1 MVHPS
6 EKHKIETIRKILLQQ
21 DRQALQEVEDTLNHP
36 DKLAEKVNPIIANQ
50 LDAFQKEFPKTY
62 RLAVE
67 QIIERKLQ
75 ASQEDLLNV
84 LYPIMG
90 KMIRKY
96 LAQQLQALKESVENQ
111 IRQSFLGRLK
121 AYLFGV
127 KESDMIISQAIQSR
141 VQEAYVIQQH
151 SGLLLGSASASSS
164 QTLDKDM
171 LAGMLTAIKAFVQD
185 AFVQSDVDLEL
196 INYGDY
202 QILIQDCYSYY
213 IALAVKGQLTNKEK
227 EKYMELLLKFAENEL
242 NIKIDPDNPA
252 FHLKMKT
259 KLKQY
264 FINQH

>member
-21 DRQALQEVEDTLNHP
+21 DRKALQKIEDILNHP
-36 DKLAEKVNPIIANQ
+36 DKLAEKVNPIISTQ
-50 LDAFQKEFPKTY
+50 LEAFQQEFPKTY

-75 ASQEDLLNV
+75 SSQEDLLNV

-96 LAQQLQALKESVENQ
+96 LAQQLQALKEGVEKQ
-111 IRQSFLGRLK
+111 IRQSFFGRMK
-121 AYLFGV
+121 AYFFGV
-127 KESDMIISQAIQSR
+127 KESDLIISQAIASR

-151 SGLLLGSASASSS
+151 SGLLLGSASAPSSN
-164 QTLDKDM
+164 TMDKDM

-185 AFVQSDVDLEL
+185 AFSQNDVDLEL

-213 IALAVKGQLTNKEK
+213 IALAVKGQLTSEEH
-227 EKYMELLLKFAENEL
+227 EKYKVLMLKFAEKEL
-242 NIKIDPDNPA
+242 HVKMDPDNPA
-252 FHLKMKT
+252 FHFKVKA
-259 KLKQY
+259 KLQQY